1 MCSGII
7 FALESD
13 VPGSN
18 LGAGTDLALST
29 SLALDIV
36 LVLGELEIIEKLLR
50 PHCLLVCKVQ
60 FFSTIL

>member
-50 PHCLLVCKVQ
+50 PHCL
-60 FFSTIL
+60 